1 MSENKEID
9 ECVKELGYCYNRLKK
24 HICEG
29 KLCEECPL
37 EEPHDDCLIIK
48 LLIKLRDSI
57 ERLEEKQQ

>member
-1 MSENKEID
+1 MKYKEIK

-29 KLCEECPL
+29 KLCIGCLL
-37 EEPHDDCLIIK
+37 EEPYGGCL
-48 LLIKLRDSI
+48 LSKLRDSI